1 MEAHGDSG
9 TGLFWL
15 ANLCTVATKTIWFG
29 SPQNVPFRP
38 QDRAGVSDPT
48 VPLHT
53 DVTALQT
60 ASRERR
66 MWPRGVCHSEYCVA
80 PKKPKTGQFFFLNS
94 GKKHQKKTKHLP
106 SSTELRRYIWSF
118 PLQAKSRLLLVA
130 HHLISKRQ
138 HTVLGLCHELHIVNN

>member
-66 MWPRGVCHSEYCVA
+66 M
-80 PKKPKTGQFFFLNS
+80 
-94 GKKHQKKTKHLP
+94 
-106 SSTELRRYIWSF
+106 
-118 PLQAKSRLLLVA
+118 
-130 HHLISKRQ
+130 
-138 HTVLGLCHELHIVNN
+138 